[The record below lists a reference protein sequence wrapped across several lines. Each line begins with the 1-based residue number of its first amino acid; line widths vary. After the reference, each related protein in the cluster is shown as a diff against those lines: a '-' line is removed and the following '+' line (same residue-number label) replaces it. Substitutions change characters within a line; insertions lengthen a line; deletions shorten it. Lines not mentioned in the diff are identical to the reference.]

1 MKKLAGLYYLLA
13 TLFMVVPSMARAD
26 VWPTEN
32 QWDALWEARYQQWV
46 QTNWKDDIFMDPSKP
61 IYYKYENDCADAVY
75 AMRLIFAYEH
85 RLPFSINNR
94 DKSGRFI
101 SNQMKT
107 WDNLPPPRR
116 VRAFMDYVADMTS
129 SQTLRNDTYPI
140 ALNDI
145 KAGDVYVAPGV
156 HSYQIVDVTD
166 AGIAE
171 VMASTT
177 PKQARYLL
185 KTPSFPFYVPEDKR
199 MGDGYRRFKEPQ
211 NISKPAS
218 QQPGYSEE
226 QFRLASQLNYD
237 YVAFTD
243 AISRKLGKRQE
254 TPDEKTMRLLLAL
267 CMYAND
273 RSVYVYDALWY
284 LQQIRASGR
293 RCMNKREYDDYST
306 PGRDK
311 RLKMFFDSLR
321 RHLDRVGRFDPRS
334 QPARWAKAVF
344 SNDQPPPQEMK
355 SLNNFCMVQ
364 MTLVDDGQ
372 RNYYMTLREL
382 RQNVD
387 AGTLVSDPHAPL
399 PYRWGVAKEPYHS
412 GCPSY

>member
-1 MKKLAGLYYLLA
+1 MKKLVGLYCLLA
-13 TLFMVVPSMARAD
+13 TLLVGVPSQVLAD
-26 VWPTEN
+26 VWPEEN
-32 QWDALWEARYQQWV
+32 QWNDMWEANYRQWV
-46 QTNWKDDIFMDPSKP
+46 RANWKDDIFMDTSKP
-61 IYYKYENDCADAVY
+61 IYYKFENDCADAVY
-75 AMRLIFAYEH
+75 AMRLVFAFEH
-85 RLPFSINNR
+85 RLPFAINNR
-94 DKSGRFI
+94 DKAGQVI
-101 SNQMKT
+101 SNRMKT

-129 SQTLRNDTYPI
+129 SESLRNDTYPI

-145 KAGDVYVAPGV
+145 KPGDVYVAPGV
-156 HSYQIVDVTD
+156 HSYQIVEVTD

-185 KTPSFPFYVPEDKR
+185 RTPSFPFYVPEDKR
-199 MGDGYRRFKEPQ
+199 FGDGYRRFKEPQ
-211 NISKPAS
+211 NIGQPAS
-218 QQPGYSEE
+218 QQPGYSLE
-226 QFRLASQLNYD
+226 QYQLAASLNYD

-243 AISRKLGKRQE
+243 VIAKKLGKRE
-254 TPDEKTMRLLLAL
+254 ERPEEKTMRLLLAL

-284 LQQIRASGR
+284 LQKIRGQGR
-293 RCMNKREYDDYST
+293 RCMSAKEYDDHST

-311 RLKMFFDSLR
+311 RLRMFFDSLR

-372 RNYYMTLREL
+372 PNYYMTLREL

-387 AGTLVSDPHAPL
+387 AGALVSDPHAPL
-399 PYRWGVAKEPYHS
+399 PYRWGIAKDPYQS
-412 GCPSY
+412 GCPVY